1 MCRRS
6 RRPARARLPPTSA
19 SRPGSRPARALRKI
33 KQEGGKSREYAND
46 DLRWFSGIKARLNL
60 VSELLGGTR
69 FYVEEASARGKKV
82 LIMFKGG
89 HWPHHGEMIFVRS
102 EVDPVISQLSAPLE
116 GLRKWDQEYGVGV
129 IKAAE
134 AEQARLRQVLADA
147 HGYNTHGGKG
157 NSVLFPEDFA
167 ALTAEINGLA
177 ADKELATAA
186 GDVHQG
192 PFGLSS
198 DNLRVSGFWPEV
210 RWISPHPYRQSP
222 PELPMP
228 RSRPRRQPDQRRQ
241 RQVGDSMRSRRPP
254 TRRKSKK
261 KRRRKKGRRGQ
272 QTNRM
277 RSERWCGARRQLHHD
292 RRSRRHWSGHG
303 TGRHFAGLPQGGPP
317 SGGQKP
323 AGQPPGGQ
331 PGGGQGV
338 AGPAGGA
345 QAMPQGGQGG
355 TPAGAPQ
362 GVAATGGQPG
372 GGPSGPP
379 QGMGAGSQAG
389 AGPAGGAQAM
399 PQGGQGGPQASA
411 PQGMAAPGGQPGGG
425 QSGPPQGMGAG
436 SQAGTAPAGG
446 AQAAPPG
453 GQGGPQA
460 SAQQKHGC
468 TRRTARGAALC
479 PQPNRRRRKWR

>member
-1 MCRRS
+1 MLRAADQIEGSQGRVDGLRTDLDALKELGAQERRYVKELPDVS
-6 RRPARARLPPTSA
+6 KEQTAGESALAAYQRVKARIPAW
-19 SRPGSRPARALRKI
+19 RALRKI

-210 RWISPHPYRQSP
+210 RWISPHRSYRQSP
-222 PELPMP
+222 PVPMP
-228 RSRPRRQPDQRRQ
+228 RSRPRRH
-241 RQVGDSMRSRRPP
+241 
-254 TRRKSKK
+254 
-261 KRRRKKGRRGQ
+261 
-272 QTNRM
+272 
-277 RSERWCGARRQLHHD
+277 LI
-292 RRSRRHWSGHG
+292 
-303 TGRHFAGLPQGGPP
+303 
-317 SGGQKP
+317 
-323 AGQPPGGQ
+323 
-331 PGGGQGV
+331 
-338 AGPAGGA
+338 
-345 QAMPQGGQGG
+345 
-355 TPAGAPQ
+355 
-362 GVAATGGQPG
+362 
-372 GGPSGPP
+372 
-379 QGMGAGSQAG
+379 
-389 AGPAGGAQAM
+389 
-399 PQGGQGGPQASA
+399 SA
-411 PQGMAAPGGQPGGG
+411 VNG
-425 QSGPPQGMGAG
+425 
-436 SQAGTAPAGG
+436 
-446 AQAAPPG
+446 
-453 GQGGPQA
+453 
-460 SAQQKHGC
+460 K
-468 TRRTARGAALC
+468 
-479 PQPNRRRRKWR
+479 